1 MLAFRAKSGQL
12 PIQSGICLLGMSMPA
27 PNSSENTASVALSD
41 AELSGRIQE
50 LRPALRG
57 YILSILPHPDA
68 AEDVVQETCLFLW
81 ERRGDFQPGTNFK
94 AWAFKTGYFKAL
106 THRRE
111 LQRNK
116 VVTLSEDL
124 LHRIAGAAEEQAE
137 QIDERLVAMRACLAD
152 LRPEDLRLLQLKYV
166 ERRSLSEQARSLN
179 APPNRL
185 QKAISRVR
193 LALRH
198 CIEHKLSLNP

>member
-1 MLAFRAKSGQL
+1 MPEPTNPENSDVV
-12 PIQSGICLLGMSMPA
+12 LG
-27 PNSSENTASVALSD
+27 D
-41 AELSGRIQE
+41 ADLSGRIE
-50 LRPALRG
+50 ALRPALRG

-81 ERRGDFQPGTNFK
+81 ERRTDFQPGTNFK
-94 AWAFKTGYFKAL
+94 AWAFRTGYFKAL

-124 LHRIAGAAEEQAE
+124 LHRIAGAAEEQAD
-137 QIDERLVAMRACLAD
+137 QMDDRLLAMRTCVSE
-152 LRPEDLRLLQLKYV
+152 LRREDLRLLQLRYV
-166 ERRSLSEQARSLN
+166 ERRSLSEQARSMN

-185 QKAISRVR
+185 QKALSRVR

-198 CIEHKLSLNP
+198 CIETKLSRNP